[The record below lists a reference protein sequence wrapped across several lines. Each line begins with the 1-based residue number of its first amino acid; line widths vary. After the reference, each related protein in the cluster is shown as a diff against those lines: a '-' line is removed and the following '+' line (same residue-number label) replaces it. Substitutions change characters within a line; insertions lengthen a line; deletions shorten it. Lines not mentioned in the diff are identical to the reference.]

1 MSDLKLQGP
10 NFNFETF
17 SEGLRITRIAN
28 SEQRTS
34 NSAEVVA
41 IFANMVTT
49 EMPGAYQKKAVW
61 IDVRCAG
68 ITAPIQTVPFEERGI
83 LWWTI

>member
-10 NFNFETF
+10 NFNFETS
-17 SEGLRITRIAN
+17 SEGLHITRIAD

-41 IFANMVTT
+41 IFARMVTT
-49 EMPGAYQKKAVW
+49 EMPGAY
-61 IDVRCAG
+61 RERLFG
-68 ITAPIQTVPFEERGI
+68 LMFEA
-83 LWWTI
+83 LA